1 MQKWLVLVGERDFA
15 AISEED
21 GRKLGIYVTGIA
33 PLHSGVGSG
42 VVDDREWLE
51 EGEEGL
57 GKEVRLSEEQLKI
70 IDEIVGGAASREHKT
85 ARQVLL

>member
-1 MQKWLVLVGERDFA
+1 M
-15 AISEED
+15 
-21 GRKLGIYVTGIA
+21 GIYVTGIA

-70 IDEIVGGAASREHKT
+70 IDEIVGGAASGERET